1 MKMRVYIRTAAV
13 AALALLVLLCGCSQR
28 YYKAE
33 ITMQDGGVIR
43 LELDAKMAPKTV
55 ENFVKLANE
64 GFYDGVLIHR
74 VAPGFV
80 IQGGDPDG
88 NGTGGPG
95 YSIVGEFANNGFEEN
110 TISHVRG
117 VISMARSRDYD
128 SAGSQFFI
136 TLSDDAVQ
144 LDGDYA
150 GFGVVTEGMEVVDEI
165 AAVPT
170 DEYERPLEDI
180 VIESIKIVD

>member
-1 MKMRVYIRTAAV
+1 M
-13 AALALLVLLCGCSQR
+13 
-28 YYKAE
+28 
-33 ITMQDGGVIR
+33 
-43 LELDAKMAPKTV
+43 
-55 ENFVKLANE
+55 
-64 GFYDGVLIHR
+64 LIHR

-88 NGTGGPG
+88 NGSGGPG
-95 YSIVGEFANNGFEEN
+95 YQIVGEFANNGFKDN

-117 VISMARSRDYD
+117 VISMARARDYD

-136 TLSDDAVQ
+136 TLSDDAVF

-150 GFGVVTEGMEVVDEI
+150 AFGTVTEGMEVVDEI

-170 DEYERPLEDI
+170 DEYERPLEDV